1 MASGDGEAEKGVSM
15 EGREEEQGIA
25 FVLRM
30 LHNQIKLTI
39 HKSLP
44 KAEKA
49 PRTQLQ
55 GGILGYLYHHQ
66 DRPVYQRDIEKEF
79 RISRATATNTL
90 QVMERDGLIVRKA
103 LDKDARLKRIQM
115 TEAAFRDHSRL
126 EEHMQ
131 MTERRMLEGMSREE
145 VSQLRRLLGI
155 MQKNLEDMTE
165 GFEEEL
171 GPDGPGEGMRN
182 EACEV
187 RKDGDCIQR
196 KTHAAEPKDSH
207 VEGKPDAAGPK
218 DSYVQGKPDAAE
230 QAGSC
235 VRRKVGAGTE
245 DSARAAPEDSARVA
259 PEETAA
265 ARRMAVA
272 EKNPRERPGGS
283 MRMTR
288 ISHEGNKR
296 NSTGKNT

>member
-1 MASGDGEAEKGVSM
+1 MLQGRFLMMAGDEEAKKEVSM
-15 EGREEEQGIA
+15 EGREEEQEIT

-79 RISRATATNTL
+79 RISRATATNAL
-90 QVMERDGLIVRKA
+90 QVMEREELIVRKA
-103 LDKDARLKRIQM
+103 LDKDGRLKRIQM
-115 TEAAFRDHSRL
+115 TEAAYRDHRRL

-131 MTERRMLEGMSREE
+131 MTERRMLEGLSEEE

-165 GFEEEL
+165 GFEERFGAE
-171 GPDGPGEGMRN
+171 GPGEGMYKEN
-182 EACEV
+182 CEARE
-187 RKDGDCIQR
+187 DGGCTQR
-196 KTHAAEPKDSH
+196 KTGD
-207 VEGKPDAAGPK
+207 AGP
-218 DSYVQGKPDAAE
+218 E
-230 QAGSC
+230 
-235 VRRKVGAGTE
+235 E
-245 DSARAAPEDSARVA
+245 SARAAPEAET
-259 PEETAA
+259 EE
-265 ARRMAVA
+265 
-272 EKNPRERPGGS
+272 
-283 MRMTR
+283 
-288 ISHEGNKR
+288 IQ
-296 NSTGKNT
+296 